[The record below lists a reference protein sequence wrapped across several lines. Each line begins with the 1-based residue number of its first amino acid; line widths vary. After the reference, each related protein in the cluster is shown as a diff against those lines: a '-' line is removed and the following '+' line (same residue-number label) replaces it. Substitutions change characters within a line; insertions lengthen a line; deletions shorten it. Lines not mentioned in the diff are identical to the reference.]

1 MTTLTFALIVSDVP
15 SQNRWISRRERHYI
29 EMAVGEAGGHG
40 HKDQNDKSALTV
52 SRVVTVCLDSE
63 SCSDSLP

>member
-1 MTTLTFALIVSDVP
+1 MTTLTFAFFVSDVP

-29 EMAVGEAGGHG
+29 EVAVGEAGGHG

-52 SRVVTVCLDSE
+52 SRVVTVCSDDE
-63 SCSDSLP
+63 SFSHTLP